1 MIFMANKINL
11 IEFKSNIHKEI
22 DCVDII
28 IICYIICQKFFFH
41 ILFYWYII
49 NYILICIILFYYFTV
64 NYDTIYIN
72 YFKYYNIILKIFI
85 KKFKVK
91 F

>member
-41 ILFYWYII
+41 ILFY
-49 NYILICIILFYYFTV
+49 
-64 NYDTIYIN
+64 
-72 YFKYYNIILKIFI
+72 
-85 KKFKVK
+85 
-91 F
+91 